1 MFLALAVTSQ
11 ALWSKS
17 SSSIRLKAANTPAH
31 SELPQ
36 PPILT
41 HTWRRDNKTGR
52 RRKDA
57 SRRWGIT
64 YVFKDGSSLTAWILQ
79 AAQINRS
86 LQTLPPSL
94 YSFSLLISQHL
105 ASVYFLDDLSLP
117 FYCLFFTSF
126 LHFPSV
132 YLIHFSLLSF
142 LSLSLFSLRGREG
155 WATRL
160 LTGSSSRI
168 WRRKEVGVPFSFLTC
183 HLQVVMAMNNT

>member
-41 HTWRRDNKTGR
+41 HTWLRDNKTGR

-117 FYCLFFTSF
+117 FCCFFFLPVSSTSPLFIWFISR
-126 LHFPSV
+126 SC
-132 YLIHFSLLSF
+132 HFSLSHSF
-142 LSLSLFSLRGREG
+142 LWEEGRDELHGCLQAVPPGSGGEKRSVSLSVFSHV
-155 WATRL
+155 
-160 LTGSSSRI
+160 I
-168 WRRKEVGVPFSFLTC
+168 YK
-183 HLQVVMAMNNT
+183 